1 MVADVTPPEMRSAGM
16 DTTGAF
22 LGQLVAVSLM
32 LLLDNDF
39 RTLFWIAL
47 IPGLFS
53 AALLY
58 FGLQEPKTPLEHKR
72 TTPIKREN
80 LRRLGKACWW

>member
-1 MVADVTPPEMRSAGM
+1 MADATPPEMRGAGM

-22 LGQLVAVSLM
+22 LGPLVAVSLM

-47 IPGLFS
+47 FPGLLS
-53 AALLY
+53 VALLY

-72 TTPIKREN
+72 TYPIKREN